1 MLKMLVT
8 SINSFEC
15 PFICPCKKLPPTEEL
30 FLYNIGCKY
39 VKERKNIIALYLK
52 ILKKRVI
59 K

>member
-30 FLYNIGCKY
+30 FLYNIGCQY

-52 ILKKRVI
+52 ILKKE
-59 K
+59 